1 MTVLLPTA
9 SVTPMALPEHLLTE
23 RFLAGSGPGGQNANK
38 VATACQLHLNVWAL
52 GLPPAVYRRLK
63 VLAGAKLTMGGE
75 LVVLAR
81 SHRTREAN
89 RADARERLEALLAEA
104 HDLPARRRKTR
115 PSSGAKARRTDSKT
129 ARGRVKAA
137 RGRVSHD

>member
-1 MTVLLPTA
+1 MTHP
-9 SVTPMALPEHLLTE
+9 ALPEHLLDE

-38 VATACQLHLNVWAL
+38 VATACQLRLNVWGL

-63 VLAGAKLTMGGE
+63 SLAGARLTAGGE

-89 RADARERLEALLAEA
+89 RADARERLEALLVEA

-115 PSSGAKARRTDSKT
+115 PSQGAKARRADSKV
-129 ARGRVKAA
+129 ARGRIKER
-137 RGRVSHD
+137 RGRVRLD

>member
-1 MTVLLPTA
+1 MSRP
-9 SVTPMALPEHLLTE
+9 ALPEQLLDE

-38 VATACQLHLNVWAL
+38 VATACQLRLNVWGL

-63 VLAGAKLTMGGE
+63 RLAGARLTTGGE

-89 RADARERLEALLAEA
+89 RAEARERLEALLAEA

-115 PSSGAKARRTDSKT
+115 PSAGAKARRADAKT
-129 ARGRVKAA
+129 ARGRIKAG
-137 RGRVSHD
+137 RGRVTPDG